1 MSAEESLNYAIAD
14 IFDEMGQILEFQGE
28 NVFKIRAYY
37 KAAQVLRD
45 LTEDIA
51 ELARADRLNELPGI
65 GSELSKKI
73 TEFIQTG
80 KMSAYEKLKS
90 QIPEGLLELM
100 EISGLGPKTVA
111 KLHKNLSIN
120 DINDLKKAVE
130 DGSLLTLP
138 GIREKTVK
146 NIKRGIELFFIR
158 RKRILLGEAL
168 PLAEEIMDAVKKI
181 KGVKHTDFAGS
192 LRRMKET
199 IGDIDILAIADNGL
213 EVVKAFSELPFVH
226 NVLDVGETKGS
237 ILLENGLQV
246 DLRVL
251 NEDEYGS
258 ALLYFTGSKEHNIHL
273 RTLAKDRGLKISE
286 YGIFRG
292 EKWICGKTEQEM
304 YEKLH
309 MKWIPPELREDRGE
323 IEVSL
328 NDALPELIK
337 PSDIQG
343 DLHIHSKWSDGKQS
357 IEEIANAAKKLGY
370 KYIAICDHSQAVKVA
385 NGLSIDR
392 IKKQLD
398 EIDKLN
404 EKLKGITV
412 LKGTE
417 VDIKPNGELD
427 FPDSILEKLDV
438 VVAAIHLGFK
448 ESKEQITNRIV
459 RAIKHPYVDIIA
471 HPTGRVINQ
480 RDPYAVDLELVIEKT
495 AEYKKALEIN
505 SYYDRLD
512 LNDVNARKSA
522 SKGVL
527 LAINT
532 DAHKISELNMIRFGI
547 AVARR
552 GWLTKKNVL
561 NTFPLQQLKKF
572 LDRKNRI

>member
-1 MSAEESLNYAIAD
+1 MSAQESLNSAIAD
-14 IFDEMGQILEFQGE
+14 IFDEMGQILELQGE

-37 KAAQVLRD
+37 KAALVLRD
-45 LTEDIA
+45 LSEDIA
-51 ELARADRLNELPGI
+51 EIAKADRLNELPGI
-65 GSELSKKI
+65 GTELSKKI
-73 TEFIQTG
+73 VEFIQTG

-90 QIPEGLLELM
+90 QVPEGLLELL

-111 KLHKNLSIN
+111 KLNKILSIN
-120 DINDLKKAVE
+120 NIDDLKKAIE
-130 DGSLLTLP
+130 NGSLATVP
-138 GIREKTVK
+138 GIREKTIE
-146 NIKRGIELFFIR
+146 NIKRGIELFYMR

-168 PLAEEIMDAVKKI
+168 PLAEDIINAIKKI
-181 KGVKHTDFAGS
+181 KGVRHTDSAGS

-199 IGDIDILAIADNGL
+199 IGDVDILAIADNGL
-213 EVVKAFSELPFVH
+213 EVVRAFSELPFVH
-226 NVLDVGETKGS
+226 TVLDVGETKGS
-237 ILLENGLQV
+237 ILLKNGLQV

-304 YEKLH
+304 YVKLR

-323 IEVSL
+323 IEASL
-328 NDALPELIK
+328 NNALPELIK

-343 DLHIHSKWSDGKQS
+343 DLHVHSKWSDGRNS
-357 IEEIANAAKKLGY
+357 IEEIANAAKKFGY

-385 NGLSIDR
+385 NGLTIDR
-392 IKKQLD
+392 IKKQMD

-404 EKLKGITV
+404 KKLKGITI
-412 LKGTE
+412 LKGSE

-427 FPDSILEKLDV
+427 YPESILKKLDI
-438 VVAAIHLGFK
+438 VVAAIHSGFK
-448 ESKEQITNRIV
+448 ESKEQITNRILQ
-459 RAIKHPYVDIIA
+459 AIENPYVDIIA

-480 RDPYAVDLELVIEKT
+480 RDPYAVDLELVIEKA
-495 AEYKKALEIN
+495 AEYNKVLEIN

-512 LNDVNARKSA
+512 LNDVNARNA
-522 SKGVL
+522 AMKGVML
-527 LAINT
+527 SINT

-561 NTFPLQQLKKF
+561 NTFSLQQLKKF
-572 LDRKNRI
+572 LDRKNRK